1 MAEKSELKLMSEIT
15 DRIGKL
21 SSAGK
26 SLLGESLESAVLVPD
41 IRLIEQVVERYAL
54 LTPTGK
60 DYVNK
65 TLGTDRPA
73 TN

>member
-26 SLLGESLESAVLVPD
+26 ALLGEALESSVLVTD
-41 IRLIEQVVERYAL
+41 LRLAEQVVERYTL

-65 TLGTDRPA
+65 TLGTAPA